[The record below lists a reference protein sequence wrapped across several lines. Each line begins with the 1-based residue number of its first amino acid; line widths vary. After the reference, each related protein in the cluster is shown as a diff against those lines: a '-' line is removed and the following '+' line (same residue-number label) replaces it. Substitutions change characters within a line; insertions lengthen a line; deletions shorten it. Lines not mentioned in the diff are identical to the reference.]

1 MKSVVRWALLLV
13 LLVVVARVVPAQELS
28 DEEQNHLRAVLSEG
42 SSSAVDL
49 IRALELHLAKYP
61 DSPKRLDLVRALVK
75 AAVQAKD
82 QKRVAKYGEEALA
95 RDAGDIQMLDA
106 VCRALVADPEKA
118 KAAIEWAKH
127 METAVREAAKDNA
140 AVSGT
145 DRGRMRDEADRL
157 LGRALLYQAVATG
170 ITGNHES
177 AAALARKSFETFPA
191 GETAAALAKELA
203 ALGKNAEAVAAYA
216 DAFTVGDQ
224 QATEADRAAV
234 RRRMGE
240 LYQRWK
246 GAESGLGDIVLQAY
260 DRNSALMADR
270 KLKLKQF
277 DPNLGLTN
285 PMEFTLSSLSGDKLP
300 LASLV
305 GKVVIMD
312 FWATWCGPCRAQHP
326 LYDKVKQRFKSRDDV
341 VFLSV
346 NTDEDRSAVEP
357 FLAEQKWSK
366 NNVYF
371 EDGLARTLRVSSIPS
386 TLVFGKNGTVVSR
399 MDGYDPKRFV
409 DMLSERIEEALK

>member
-1 MKSVVRWALLLV
+1 MKSAVRWALLLV
-13 LLVVVARVVPAQELS
+13 LLVAARVAPAQELS
-28 DEEQNHLRAVLSEG
+28 DEEQEHLRTVLSEG

-61 DSPKRLDLVRALVK
+61 DSPKKPDLIRALAK

-82 QKRVAKYGEEALA
+82 TRRVAKYGEQALA
-95 RDAGDIQMLDA
+95 RDPGDIQMLDA

-118 KAAIEWAKH
+118 KAALEWAKH
-127 METAVREAAKDNA
+127 METTVREAAKNA
-140 AVSGT
+140 DATIGP
-145 DRGRMRDEADRL
+145 DRGKMRDEADL
-157 LGRALLYQAVATG
+157 LTGRALLYQAVATG
-170 ITGNHES
+170 ITGNHEA
-177 AAALARKSFETFPA
+177 AAALARKSFETYPA
-191 GETAAALAKELA
+191 GETAAALARELA
-203 ALGKNAEAVAAYA
+203 AAGKNSEAVAAYA
-216 DAFTVGDQ
+216 DAFTATDQ

-234 RRRMGE
+234 RRLMGE

-246 GAESGLGDIVLQAY
+246 GTETGLGDIVLQAY
-260 DRNSALMADR
+260 DRNAARMADR
-270 KLKLKQF
+270 KSKLKQF
-277 DPNLGLTN
+277 DPNLGVTN
-285 PMEFTLSSLSGDKLP
+285 PMEFTLSSLTGDRLP
-300 LASLV
+300 LASLL

-357 FLAEQKWSK
+357 FLSEQKWSK

-371 EDGLARTLRVSSIPS
+371 EDGLSRTLRVSSIPS

-409 DMLSERIEEALK
+409 DMLSERIEQALK